1 MQLARAARTRAGQQL
16 LAAFLGQVDRIP
28 GNASCARRAG
38 IGGIAGDE
46 VEIPRREGARADL
59 LLEEIELVA
68 VVRAAVA
75 AEHREPA
82 GVVEFVGEA
91 QPRLPRALE
100 RRSEEHTSELQSLM
114 RISYAVFSLK

>member
-46 VEIPRREGARADL
+46 VEIPRREGARAEL

-68 VVRAAVA
+68 VVLAAGSADHHEPACVAAV
-75 AEHREPA
+75 
-82 GVVEFVGEA
+82 GGDA
-91 QPRLPRALE
+91 QPRPPRALE
-100 RRSEEHTSELQSLM
+100 PLPGV
-114 RISYAVFSLK
+114 AVLDKKVE